1 MRRNLR
7 QTCPA
12 IGIRLPRVK
21 VNNKSGQ
28 IQVEL
33 NKLWDHSVR
42 DNMSPYL
49 DDSNNVIVLTP
60 GVVVDVCNGGPELGR

>member
-12 IGIRLPRVK
+12 IGSRLPIVTG
-21 VNNKSGQ
+21 NNKSCKIQ
-28 IQVEL
+28 IEL

-49 DDSNNVIVLTP
+49 DNSNNVIVLTP
-60 GVVVDVCNGGPELGR
+60 RVVADVCNGGPELGR

>member
-7 QTCPA
+7 QTCPV
-12 IGIRLPRVK
+12 IESRLPKVK
-21 VNNKSGQ
+21 GNNKSCKIQ
-28 IQVEL
+28 IEL